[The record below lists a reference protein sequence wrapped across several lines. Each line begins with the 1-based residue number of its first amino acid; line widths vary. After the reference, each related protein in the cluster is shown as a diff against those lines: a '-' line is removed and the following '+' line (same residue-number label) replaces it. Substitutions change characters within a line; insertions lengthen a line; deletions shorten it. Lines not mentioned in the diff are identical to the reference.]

1 MAWWEPSMVSQSV
14 ASRERG
20 DGEEGETHMYT
31 VSELTRFHTLNK
43 GDLLPVS
50 NAVEG
55 KGLRTQ
61 ARWKL
66 CKEGQVFHMEIRIVC

>member
-1 MAWWEPSMVSQSV
+1 
-14 ASRERG
+14 
-20 DGEEGETHMYT
+20 MYT
-31 VSELTRFHTLNK
+31 VSELTRFYTLNK

-66 CKEGQVFHMEIRIVC
+66 YKEGEVFHMEIRIVC